1 MRRFLLLTLSLCLI
15 LTCAL
20 SCALLLFRAGTS
32 VRAAWWEPLMAC
44 EQPCWGGVQPGR
56 TTVTAAASIFTET
69 LGLLVSPRY
78 YRTPPSATYQYNLG
92 RVFIP
97 DAVILPA
104 LYVYP
109 QTPLTF
115 GEFFLKFGPPERV
128 QVVSVRSFRDCS
140 MNGVRC
146 SVFTLLYPQLGINLI
161 TQPAPDRTLRPDLNI
176 ATLTFSRD
184 AEFLELETGRWRG
197 FGGAGLYLP

>member
-20 SCALLLFRAGTS
+20 LIFRAGA
-32 VRAAWWEPLMAC
+32 VERAAWWESLMDC

-56 TTVTAAASIFTET
+56 TTVADAGSIFTET
-69 LGLLVSPRY
+69 LSLLVSPRY
-78 YRTPPSATYQYNLG
+78 YRTPPSAMYQYNLG

-104 LYVYP
+104 LYIYP
-109 QTPLTF
+109 QTPFTL
-115 GEFFLKFGPPERV
+115 GEFVLKFGPPERV

-140 MNGVRC
+140 ANGVRC

-161 TQPAPDRTLRPDLNI
+161 TQPAPDRILRPALNI
-176 ATLTFSRD
+176 ATLTLSRD
-184 AEFLELETGRWRG
+184 AEFLALETGKWRG
-197 FGGAGLYLP
+197 FGAAGLYLP